1 MKGDSAAR
9 GGIEQE
15 RGEGSVA
22 QAEAEQEPAEPHGVQ
37 FPCLQHAGPAP
48 EQSGSCWWAVPS
60 GLTPCSLLSA
70 RC

>member
-1 MKGDSAAR
+1 MLTAQLPVLAVC
-9 GGIEQE
+9 GG
-15 RGEGSVA
+15 GG
-22 QAEAEQEPAEPHGVQ
+22 EAEQEPAEPHGVQ
-37 FPCLQHAGPAP
+37 FPFLQHTGPAP